1 METIQETPEFV
12 LTPEQAELEDRLYH
26 LMRQSPEWEVL
37 PKPTRWYKKYNI
49 PEPQIL
55 SVGEILQSD
64 YHNKVKLIPRTLPP
78 IIYDKPQ
85 RDGYMVPL
93 QEVKD
98 ELTFTLHQK
107 PFEGEI
113 NFGVEEAQKILKAAS
128 PTSQSLTH

>member
-1 METIQETPEFV
+1 MDTIQETPEYV
-12 LTPEQAELEDRLYH
+12 LTPEQEALEDRLYNE
-26 LMRQSPEWEVL
+26 MKKSPEWDIL

-49 PEPQIL
+49 PEPEIL
-55 SVGEILQSD
+55 SVGEIMKSD

-85 RDGYMVPL
+85 RDGYTVPL

-107 PFEGEI
+107 PFEGTI
-113 NFGVEEAQKILKAAS
+113 TFDVPEAQQILK
-128 PTSQSLTH
+128 SQ